1 MKGKIYEKCAAL
13 LLGLMLV
20 FPALGYAE
28 IVDEDPSALAMTGD
42 LIIARPLLLVLTAVG
57 TVTYV
62 VALPFTL
69 LGGNAKQAGNTLVV
83 EPAMS
88 TFVRCLGCTRSGYRQ
103 TFNDSSSEMDSGTG
117 Y

>member
-1 MKGKIYEKCAAL
+1 MKGKIYKKCAAL
-13 LLGLMLV
+13 LLGLVLV

-28 IVDEDPSALAMTGD
+28 IVGENPTAMAMTGD
-42 LIIARPLLLVLTAVG
+42 LIIARPLLLVMTAVG

-62 VALPFTL
+62 VSLPFTL

-83 EPAMS
+83 GPAMA
-88 TFVRCLGCTRSGYRQ
+88 TFVRCLGCTKSGYRQ
-103 TFNDSSSEMDSGTG
+103 TLGGSESEMG